1 MLATFFVAQLLK
13 DISSDNLESE
23 MLIVNMLNELL
34 LNCSARD
41 LKTNWTGQKLLL
53 TTSRIWGHI
62 SVNTLPGIRY
72 EQKRF

>member
-41 LKTNWTGQKLLL
+41 LKTKLDRTEITFNHLENL
-53 TTSRIWGHI
+53 RTHFSKYFTR
-62 SVNTLPGIRY
+62 N
-72 EQKRF
+72 